1 MCRTTIIYIV
11 YCRQNSVFR
20 IYPFY
25 VLEHVHRR
33 LFGAFSL
40 RRRQKDVAE
49 TAGRAVRVG
58 PPACSTLCC
67 LQPRIELYIVIV
79 NCKELYR
86 DPNLISTLPYF
97 FKETIYSYLSVCNVI
112 NYIYWYSILIYI
124 TLIFF
129 LSIIFFFLKLKY
141 TSCWDE
147 GKREPNEPKI
157 KTILKLNVTT
167 R

>member
-1 MCRTTIIYIV
+1 MIHWIHLK
-11 YCRQNSVFR
+11 NPF
-20 IYPFY
+20 FY
-25 VLEHVHRR
+25 VLEHVLRR

-86 DPNLISTLPYF
+86 DPNLISTFPYF
-97 FKETIYSYLSVCNVI
+97 FKETIYIRICLFVM
-112 NYIYWYSILIYI
+112 
-124 TLIFF
+124 
-129 LSIIFFFLKLKY
+129 
-141 TSCWDE
+141 
-147 GKREPNEPKI
+147 
-157 KTILKLNVTT
+157 
-167 R
+167 